1 MSGQIATQSEVL
13 PKFLAPLGN
22 HTVIQGREVSFT
34 CIVNHLKDYRVAW
47 IKSDSRAILA
57 IHTHLVAHN
66 PRISVTHN
74 GHNTWKL
81 HLSNVQKNDSG
92 TYMCQVNTEPMLSQ
106 VYILCTL
113 PIKKYQYFHVYYI
126 IDGPREEKPWSK
138 ICWFKI
144 TNRGLKWIKIIQKSE
159 KFWFIGYLL
168 IR

>member
-1 MSGQIATQSEVL
+1 MRIGEEGGGGQASVAPAAGEDGTKTLAIAMAAAATAGGPAAENL

-22 HTVIQGREVSFT
+22 HTVIQGRDVTFT

-106 VYILCTL
+106 VIHYC
-113 PIKKYQYFHVYYI
+113 YCYCYYYHHHHF
-126 IDGPREEKPWSK
+126 GH
-138 ICWFKI
+138 
-144 TNRGLKWIKIIQKSE
+144 Q
-159 KFWFIGYLL
+159 
-168 IR
+168 